1 MQVILISKPT
11 VENLGPALKQ
21 ITQKEYH
28 NETLDG
34 YLDVLSF
41 LGGRGSLADRSILR
55 HLGFSFL
62 CVAADDTFR
71 ESMERTDL
79 DHVVFDTI
87 RRGFSGAILSGT
99 AAAFKDAVT
108 ECCDSNSNTDIREL
122 YNEIYLKLQSAG
134 LRRIWTDTVTKKITD
149 GTFLIKVN

>member
-21 ITQKEYH
+21 ITQKVYN

-34 YLDVLSF
+34 YLDVLSL
-41 LGGRGSLADRSILR
+41 LGGRSSLADRSVLR

-62 CVAADDTFR
+62 CVTAEDTIR

-79 DHVVFDTI
+79 DHVVFDSI
-87 RRGFSGAILSGT
+87 RRGFCGAILSGT
-99 AAAFKDAVT
+99 AAAFKDAIT
-108 ECCDSNSNTDIREL
+108 ECCNAESTTDIREL
-122 YNEIYLKLQSAG
+122 YNEIYLALQFVG
-134 LRRIWTDTVTKKITD
+134 LRRIWTDTVTKKVID